1 MRKSSALKLLLINIV
16 LLAIVLTESPIMYPE
31 PIQLPQSTV
40 QQLPMTTHRI
50 YQRDFQAV
58 PIMAPVLG
66 PQTLT
71 RGTYQF
77 QNHKNQNVNDEQ
89 KDSQV
94 QSNDPNGGQGNNGF
108 RPINRMYNL
117 QGMRNPKFG
126 KRRTGCHSQK
136 RLKSKIA
143 KLKLE
148 NKELLKITKRL
159 IKDKV
164 YYRRKV
170 RKYRKKYGIKKNKRR
185 NRIRGNKRR
194 NRRQN
199 RRRGI
204 MRRLHHRGGFRRNRF
219 NRNR

>member
-1 MRKSSALKLLLINIV
+1 MSKSSALKLLLINVV
-16 LLAIVLTESPIMYPE
+16 LLTIVLTESPIMYPE
-31 PIQLPQSTV
+31 PIQLPQPMV
-40 QQLPMTTHRI
+40 QQLPMTAHRI
-50 YQRDFQAV
+50 YQRDVQAV
-58 PIMAPVLG
+58 PIMAPMQG

-71 RGTYQF
+71 RRTYQF
-77 QNHKNQNVNDEQ
+77 QNHKNQNVNGGQ
-89 KDSQV
+89 QDSQV
-94 QSNDPNGGQGNNGF
+94 QSNDPSEEQGNNGF
-108 RPINRMYNL
+108 RPINRMFNL

-126 KRRTGCHSQK
+126 RRTGCQGQK

-148 NKELLKITKRL
+148 NRELLKITKRL

-185 NRIRGNKRR
+185 NRMRGNRRRGNKR
-194 NRRQN
+194 QN
-199 RRRGI
+199 RKRGI
-204 MRRLHHRGGFRRNRF
+204 MRRLNHGGGFRRNRF